1 MRLVIL
7 VMLLV
12 LGSPAAKAETIR
24 ERLMNDP
31 MLQRCIGW
39 MLDGYRG
46 AFIQDICL
54 DDYGIPPPSLFMC
67 ARKVISGFASSSDQD
82 GCAILFE
89 EQAKK
94 VRAGYLKPV
103 PPCRSHE
110 ACPSGPGM

>member
-1 MRLVIL
+1 MRGVIL
-7 VMLLV
+7 FSLFV
-12 LGSPAAKAETIR
+12 LGSPEAKAQTIR
-24 ERLMNDP
+24 ERLVNDP

-54 DDYGIPPPSLFMC
+54 DEYGIPPPSLFMC
-67 ARKVISGFASSSDQD
+67 ARKVTAGFASSADQE

-94 VRAGYLKPV
+94 VRAGYLK
-103 PPCRSHE
+103 
-110 ACPSGPGM
+110 